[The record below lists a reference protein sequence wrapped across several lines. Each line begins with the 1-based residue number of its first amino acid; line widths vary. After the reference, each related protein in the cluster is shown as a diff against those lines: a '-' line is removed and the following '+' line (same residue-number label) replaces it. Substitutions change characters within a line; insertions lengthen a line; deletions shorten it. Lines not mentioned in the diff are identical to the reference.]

1 MTNRKRH
8 LSRPGPRIILGL
20 IAAVVIVAA
29 YLALRTPPIDVDV
42 AKAVKAP
49 LLVTIDDEG
58 ETRVRDI
65 YMVAAPIS
73 GELQRIDLEP
83 GDPVVAGQ
91 TVIARILPAQPDFL
105 DPRSESETRAQ
116 IRALQ
121 ASVESAAAR
130 IAQAQ
135 ADSQLSAADF
145 KRTAALYKR
154 GFATR
159 AAYDGAR
166 AARDSSVARLEE
178 ARGARENARFELR
191 AARARL
197 MPPSSVKSGG
207 KALAIR
213 SPESGSVLR
222 LVQESETMI
231 AAGSTIME
239 LGNPKDIEIVTDLLS
254 SDAVKIRAGSEVLID
269 HWGGDKPLKGRV
281 RRIEPYGFTKVS
293 ALGVEEQRV
302 NVIIDLVDPLA
313 ARKNLGH
320 GYRVI
325 VRVVE
330 WSGENVLQVPISALF
345 RDRGQWSVFVM
356 QDGRAHL
363 VPVRV
368 GRMNDER
375 AQIVEGLKAG
385 ASVILHPS
393 EKIDDGVAVRLR
405 AGVS

>member
-1 MTNRKRH
+1 MTDRKRH

-20 IAAVVIVAA
+20 IAAVVIAA
-29 YLALRTPPIDVDV
+29 VYLALRTPPMDVDV

-58 ETRVRDI
+58 ETQVRDI
-65 YMVAAPIS
+65 YLVAAPIS
-73 GELQRIDLEP
+73 GELQRIDLQP

-116 IRALQ
+116 IRALE
-121 ASVESAAAR
+121 ASVESAIAR

-145 KRTAALYKR
+145 ERTAALYKR

-254 SDAVKIRAGSEVLID
+254 SYAVKIRAGSEVLID

-330 WSGENVLQVPISALF
+330 WSGENILQVPISALF
-345 RDRGQWSVFVM
+345 RDKGQWSVFVM
-356 QDGRAHL
+356 QDGRAQL

>member
-20 IAAVVIVAA
+20 IAAVVIAA
-29 YLALRTPPIDVDV
+29 VYLALRTPPMDVDV

-65 YMVAAPIS
+65 YLVAAPIS

-116 IRALQ
+116 IRALE
-121 ASVESAAAR
+121 ASVESATAR

-145 KRTAALYKR
+145 ERTAALYKR

-166 AARDSSVARLEE
+166 AARDSSLARLEE

-197 MPPSSVKSGG
+197 MPPSSAKSAG

-302 NVIIDLVDPLA
+302 NVIIDLV
-313 ARKNLGH
+313 
-320 GYRVI
+320 
-325 VRVVE
+325 RVVE
-330 WSGENVLQVPISALF
+330 WSRENVLQVPISALF
-345 RDRGQWSVFVM
+345 RDKGHWSVFVM
-356 QDGRAHL
+356 QDGRAQL

>member
-58 ETRVRDI
+58 ETRVSDI

-116 IRALQ
+116 IRALE

-135 ADSQLSAADF
+135 ADSQLSTADF
-145 KRTAALYKR
+145 ERTAALYKR

-166 AARDSSVARLEE
+166 AARDSRVARLEE

-222 LVQESETMI
+222 LVQESATMI

-330 WSGENVLQVPISALF
+330 WSRENVLQVPISALF

>member
-1 MTNRKRH
+1 MTEKKHH

-20 IAAVVIVAA
+20 IAAVVIAA
-29 YLALRTPPIDVDV
+29 LFLALRTPPIDVDV

-58 ETRVRDI
+58 ETRIHDI

-73 GELQRIDLEP
+73 GELQRVDLEP

-91 TVIARILPAQPDFL
+91 TVIWWYNIAQPEFL
-105 DPRSESETRAQ
+105 DPRSEAETRAQ
-116 IRALQ
+116 IRALE

-135 ADSQLSAADF
+135 ADSRLSAADF
-145 KRTAALYKR
+145 ERTAALYKR

-166 AARDSSVARLEE
+166 AARDSSAARLEE
-178 ARGARENARFELR
+178 ARGAQENAQFQLR

-197 MPPSSVKSGG
+197 TAPSNSYSGG
-207 KALAIR
+207 EALAIR
-213 SPESGSVLR
+213 SPESGLVLR
-222 LVQESETMI
+222 VAQESETMI

-239 LGNPKDIEIVTDLLS
+239 LGDPSDIEIVTDLLS
-254 SDAVKIRAGSEVLID
+254 SDAVKIKVGSEVLID

-281 RRIEPYGFTKVS
+281 RRIEPYGFTKIS

-302 NVIIDLVDPLA
+302 NVIIDLVDQLSA
-313 ARKNLGH
+313 YKALGH

-330 WSGENVLQVPISALF
+330 WSGKDVLQVPISALF

-356 QDGRAHL
+356 RDGTAYL
-363 VPVRV
+363 VPVKV

-375 AQIVEGLKAG
+375 VQILEGLRAG

-393 EKIDDGVAVRLR
+393 EKIDDGTAVRVR
-405 AGVS
+405 DETS